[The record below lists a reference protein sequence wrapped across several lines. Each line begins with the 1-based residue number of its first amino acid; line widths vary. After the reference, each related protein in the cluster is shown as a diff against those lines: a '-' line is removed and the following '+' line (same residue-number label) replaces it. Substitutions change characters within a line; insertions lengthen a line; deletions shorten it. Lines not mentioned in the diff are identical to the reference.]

1 MPHGA
6 GEVILTVIGVVLVS
20 IGHLLNLRRAD

>member
-6 GEVILTVIGVVLVS
+6 GEVVLTVIGVSLVS
-20 IGHLLNLRRAD
+20 IGHFLNLRHAH